1 MATAKK
7 LKKWFML
14 QMWRLQQVAQ
24 VLTLVL
30 LALNLAL
37 QVFGLIK
44 WRTGSPLS
52 ISYVGVP
59 MIMLLLVMI
68 IWTFAIFWDLR
79 LKMWRDQMNV
89 AVERNPYSKER
100 LSSKEVFIYALC
112 YLPVIERLGKDD
124 PKLREVAEVLKKW
137 FKKETEDDP
146 QLVKDVKEIFDHI
159 GSDKVDLIESLKKA
173 Q

>member
-1 MATAKK
+1 MARGKR

-24 VLTLVL
+24 VLTLIL

-59 MIMLLLVMI
+59 LIMLLLVMA

-100 LSSKEVFIYALC
+100 LSSKEVFLYALI
-112 YLPVIERLGKDD
+112 YLPIFERLGKDD
-124 PKLREVAEVLKKW
+124 PKMADIAEVLKKW
-137 FKKETEDDP
+137 FKKETDEDP
-146 QLVKDVKEIFDHI
+146 QLVRDIREIFQHI
-159 GSDKVDLIESLKKA
+159 GADKYDLIEALRKEK
-173 Q
+173 